1 MNKVFIDELVEKL
14 NNATVFYDKGCP
26 IMTDKEWDDMYF
38 SLVQLELSSG
48 YINPNSPTQKIVYK
62 IVNQLNKVRH
72 DHQMLS
78 LEKTKNLD
86 EVKDFIGDKDFLSML
101 KMDGLTCSLKYEN
114 GILVM
119 AETRGDGTI
128 GEDILHNA
136 KVIPSIPKYISYKE
150 TLVIDGEIICSY
162 KDFEH
167 FKEEYK
173 NPRYFAAGSIRL
185 LDSLECEK
193 RMLQFIAW
201 DVITGFNNKQF
212 LSEKLLKISEI
223 GFEIVPF
230 ITNSFEMSFLNKQAE
245 RYGYPV
251 DGLVYKIDDI
261 EYGKSL
267 GQTSHHFKNA
277 IAYKFYDET
286 YPSKLIDIEWTM
298 GRTGVLTPVAVFEPI
313 DIDGSIVERA
323 SLHNINIMNEI
334 FGDFVNPFVGQNI
347 FVFKAN
353 MIIPQ
358 IASAS
363 NTNESTLY
371 YKDER
376 FIEIPKFCPICG
388 KPVEKVTE
396 IDSTN
401 LVCTNPY
408 CEGKIINKID
418 HFCSK
423 KGLDIK
429 GMSKATIEKLINW
442 GWVNNIVDIM
452 ELKTHRQEWIKKQ
465 GFGIKSV
472 DNILQSIE
480 NSKETTLEKFIASI
494 GIPLIGNSV
503 AKELVKNFSS
513 YEDFRLKVDNKFD
526 FSVLNGFADSKSNSL
541 LNFDYSLADKV
552 YSYLKIENK
561 NEKEKTQD
569 LKDYNFVVT
578 GKLESFKNRTELQKE
593 IEKLGGKVVGSI
605 SKKTSYLI
613 NNDKNST
620 SAKNMAAMK
629 LNIPILTE
637 KEFIEKFL
645 K

>member
-62 IVNQLNKVRH
+62 VVNQLNKVRH

-173 NPRYFAAGSIRL
+173 NPRNFAAGSIRL
-185 LDSLECEK
+185 LDSQECEK

-201 DVITGFNNKQF
+201 DVITGFNDKQF
-212 LSEKLLKISEI
+212 LSEKLLEINEI

-363 NTNESTLY
+363 NTNESTLF

-429 GMSKATIEKLINW
+429 GMSKATIEKLIDW

>member
-62 IVNQLNKVRH
+62 VVNQLSKVKH

-119 AETRGDGTI
+119 AETRGDGVV

-136 KVIPSIPKYISYKE
+136 KVIPSIPKYIPYKE

-173 NPRYFAAGSIRL
+173 NPRNFAAGSIRL
-185 LDSLECEK
+185 LDSQECEK

-201 DVITGFNNKQF
+201 DVITGFNDKQF
-212 LSEKLLKISEI
+212 LSEKLLEISEI

-261 EYGKSL
+261 EYGKGL

-363 NTNESTLY
+363 NTNESTLF
-371 YKDER
+371 YKDKR
-376 FIEIPKFCPICG
+376 FIEIPNFCPTCG

-401 LVCTNPY
+401 LVCTNPC

-429 GMSKATIEKLINW
+429 GMSKATIEKLIDW

-513 YEDFRLKVDNKFD
+513 YGDFRLKVDNKFD